1 MRGRAVVQGHE
12 DAVSE
17 AAGLIAK
24 ALTDLQQAASA
35 EAEATRK
42 GLTKSRSDLR
52 ELVQR
57 FESQLAQEREQS
69 IVSTNNQL
77 TALVSSIDRL
87 VERLDDVSQ
96 RLAELT
102 ERLAVGVEAPGS
114 ALRAVAPPELSFQP
128 GGEGV
133 TLAVSCVPGFQA
145 LMNIHKALQAMD
157 QVGSASVE
165 RFQEGESRIL
175 VQLLSPVSASEVA
188 SCLHGATGHALAVEE
203 ARPEVMQLRL
213 KVIGS

>member
-1 MRGRAVVQGHE
+1 VVQGPE
-12 DAVSE
+12 DAVSQ
-17 AAGLIAK
+17 AARLIAK
-24 ALTDLQQAASA
+24 ALTDLQQAAAA

-42 GLTKSRSDLR
+42 GLTKSRGDLR

-57 FESQLAQEREQS
+57 FESQLSQEREQS
-69 IVSTNNQL
+69 TVSANQL
-77 TALVSSIDRL
+77 TVLVSSIDRL
-87 VERLDDVSQ
+87 VERLDDVCQ

-102 ERLAVGVEAPGS
+102 ERLAAGVETPVS
-114 ALRAVAPPELSFQP
+114 PLRAVAPPEPSFHP

-133 TLAVSCVPGFQA
+133 TLAVACVPGFQA
-145 LMNIHKALQAMD
+145 LMDIHKALQAMD
-157 QVGSASVE
+157 QVASASVE

-175 VQLLSPVSASEVA
+175 VQLRSPVGASEVA

>member
-1 MRGRAVVQGHE
+1 MRGRAVVQAHE
-12 DAVSE
+12 DAVSQ
-17 AAGLIAK
+17 AAGTIAK
-24 ALTDLQQAASA
+24 ALADLQQAAAA

-42 GLTKSRSDLR
+42 GLTKSRGDLR

-57 FESQLAQEREQS
+57 FESQLAKEREQS
-69 IVSTNNQL
+69 TASANQL

-102 ERLAVGVEAPGS
+102 ERLAVGVETPGS
-114 ALRAVAPPELSFQP
+114 SLKAAGPSFHP

-145 LMNIHKALQAMD
+145 LMDIHKALQAMD
-157 QVGSASVE
+157 QVASASVE

-175 VQLLSPVSASEVA
+175 VQLRSPVSASEVA
-188 SCLHGATGHALAVEE
+188 SGLHGATGHALAVEE